1 MSQYDYIITGSGAS
15 GLMLAYR
22 MANDSFF
29 DNSSI
34 LIIDKEKK
42 NFDDRTWCFWENG
55 KGEWDDLLHKSWDKI
70 LFESNIYKNTIPLQ
84 SYKYKMLRSG
94 VFYNK
99 LWSIINTKNNFRFIE
114 DTVVNIKNSTNGAL
128 VETLNSKYFTT
139 KLLNSID
146 FNKNYT
152 LQKKYPVLLQ
162 HFCGWFVETD
172 KNLFD
177 DSTATFMDFTVN
189 QKRNTRFMYV
199 LPISPNKA
207 LFEYTLFS
215 KEVLTKEEYES
226 ELIKY
231 LATKSITEYT
241 ITETEQGVIPMT
253 SYKFW
258 KQNSKNILHI
268 GTVGG
273 WTKASTGYT
282 FKNTSKKTI
291 QLITFLK
298 TENDFTHFRKK
309 TRFWWYDLLLID
321 VLSSHN
327 HLGSKLFST
336 LFQRN
341 SLKNVFRFLDEETS
355 FIEDLRIMLSMP
367 PLKFI
372 VALFRRVLNFT
383 K

>member
-42 NFDDRTWCFWENG
+42 NSDDRTWCFWENG
-55 KGEWDDLLHKSWDKI
+55 EGEWDELLHKSWDKI
-70 LFESNIYKNTIPLQ
+70 LFESNTYKNTIPLQ
-84 SYKYKMLRSG
+84 SYAYKMLRSG
-94 VFYNK
+94 VFYDK
-99 LWSIINTKNNFRFIE
+99 LWNFINTKNNIRFIE
-114 DTVVNIKNSTNGAL
+114 ETVVNIEGSEDGAI
-128 VETLNSKYFTT
+128 VETLKSKYFTT

-146 FNKNYT
+146 LNKKYT

-162 HFCGWFVETD
+162 HFCGWFIETD
-172 KNLFD
+172 KISFD
-177 DSTATFMDFTVN
+177 DSTATFMDFTVD

-215 KEVLTKEEYES
+215 KEVLTKDEYED
-226 ELIKY
+226 ELLKY

-241 ITETEQGVIPMT
+241 ITEIEQGVIPMT

-282 FKNTSKKTI
+282 FKNTSKKSI
-291 QLITFLK
+291 QLIAFLK
-298 TENDFTHFRKK
+298 AENDFIHFRKK

-321 VLSSHN
+321 VLSSYN

-336 LFQRN
+336 LFKRN
-341 SLKNVFRFLDEETS
+341 SLKNVFRFLDEETI

-367 PLKFI
+367 PLRFI
-372 VALFRRVLNFT
+372 TALFRRVLNF
-383 K
+383 

>member
-42 NFDDRTWCFWENG
+42 NSDDRTWCFWENG
-55 KGEWDDLLHKSWDKI
+55 EGEWDELLHKSWDKI
-70 LFESNIYKNTIPLQ
+70 LFESNTYKNTIPLQ
-84 SYKYKMLRSG
+84 SYAYKMLRSG
-94 VFYNK
+94 VFYDK
-99 LWSIINTKNNFRFIE
+99 LWNFINTKNNIRFIE
-114 DTVVNIKNSTNGAL
+114 DTVVNIEGSEDGAI
-128 VETLNSKYFTT
+128 VETLKSKYFTT

-146 FNKNYT
+146 LNKKYT

-162 HFCGWFVETD
+162 HFCGWFIETD
-172 KNLFD
+172 KISFD
-177 DSTATFMDFTVN
+177 DSTATFMDFTVD

-226 ELIKY
+226 ELLKY
-231 LATKSITEYT
+231 LAIKSITEYT
-241 ITETEQGVIPMT
+241 ITEIEQGVIPMT

-258 KQNSKNILHI
+258 EQNSKNILHI

-291 QLITFLK
+291 QLIAFLK
-298 TENDFTHFRKK
+298 AENDFTNFRKK

-321 VLSSHN
+321 VLSSYN

-336 LFQRN
+336 LFKRN
-341 SLKNVFRFLDEETS
+341 SLKNVFRFLDEETI

-367 PLKFI
+367 PLRFI
-372 VALFRRVLNFT
+372 TALFRRVLNF
-383 K
+383 

>member
-42 NFDDRTWCFWENG
+42 NSDDRTWCFWENG
-55 KGEWDDLLHKSWDKI
+55 EGEWDELLHKSWDKI
-70 LFESNIYKNTIPLQ
+70 LFESNTYKNTIPLQ
-84 SYKYKMLRSG
+84 SYAYKMLRSG
-94 VFYNK
+94 VFYDK
-99 LWSIINTKNNFRFIE
+99 LWNFINTKNNIRFIE
-114 DTVVNIKNSTNGAL
+114 DTVVNIEGSEDGAI
-128 VETLNSKYFTT
+128 VETLKSKYFTT

-146 FNKNYT
+146 LNKKYT

-162 HFCGWFVETD
+162 HFCGWFIETD
-172 KNLFD
+172 KILFD
-177 DSTATFMDFTVN
+177 DSIATFMDFTVD

-215 KEVLTKEEYES
+215 KEVLTKDEYED
-226 ELIKY
+226 ELLKY

-241 ITETEQGVIPMT
+241 ITEIEQGVIPMT

-268 GTVGG
+268 GTIGG

-291 QLITFLK
+291 QLIAFLK
-298 TENDFTHFRKK
+298 EENDFTHFRKK

-321 VLSSHN
+321 VLSSYN

-336 LFQRN
+336 LFKRN
-341 SLKNVFRFLDEETS
+341 SLKNVFRFLDEETI

-367 PLKFI
+367 PLRFI
-372 VALFRRVLNFT
+372 KALFRRVLNF
-383 K
+383 

>member
-42 NFDDRTWCFWENG
+42 NSDDRTWCFWENG
-55 KGEWDDLLHKSWDKI
+55 EGEWDELLHKSWDKI
-70 LFESNIYKNTIPLQ
+70 LFESNTYKNTIPLQ
-84 SYKYKMLRSG
+84 SYAYKMLRSG
-94 VFYNK
+94 VFYDK
-99 LWSIINTKNNFRFIE
+99 LWNFINTKNNIRFIE
-114 DTVVNIKNSTNGAL
+114 DTVVNIEGSEDGAI
-128 VETLNSKYFTT
+128 VETLKSKYFTT

-146 FNKNYT
+146 LNKNYT

-162 HFCGWFVETD
+162 HFCGWFIETD
-172 KNLFD
+172 KISFD
-177 DSTATFMDFTVN
+177 DSTATFMDFTVD

-226 ELIKY
+226 ELLKY
-231 LATKSITEYT
+231 LAIKSITEYT
-241 ITETEQGVIPMT
+241 ITEIEQGVIPMT

-258 KQNSKNILHI
+258 EQNSKNILHI

-291 QLITFLK
+291 QLIAFLK
-298 TENDFTHFRKK
+298 AENDFTNFRKK

-321 VLSSHN
+321 VLSSYN

-336 LFQRN
+336 LFKRN
-341 SLKNVFRFLDEETS
+341 SLKNVFRFLDEETI

-367 PLKFI
+367 PLRFI
-372 VALFRRVLNFT
+372 TALFRRVLNF
-383 K
+383 

>member
-42 NFDDRTWCFWENG
+42 NSDDRTWCFWENG
-55 KGEWDDLLHKSWDKI
+55 EGEWDELLHKSWDKI
-70 LFESNIYKNTIPLQ
+70 LFESNTYKNTIPLQ
-84 SYKYKMLRSG
+84 SYAYKMLRSG
-94 VFYNK
+94 VFYDK
-99 LWSIINTKNNFRFIE
+99 LWNFINTKNNIRFIE
-114 DTVVNIKNSTNGAL
+114 DTVVNIEGSEDGAI
-128 VETLNSKYFTT
+128 VETLKSKYFTT

-146 FNKNYT
+146 LNKKYT

-162 HFCGWFVETD
+162 HFCGWFIETN

-177 DSTATFMDFTVN
+177 DSTATFMDFTVD

-226 ELIKY
+226 ELLKY
-231 LATKSITEYT
+231 LAIKSITEYT
-241 ITETEQGVIPMT
+241 ITEIEQGVIPMT

-258 KQNSKNILHI
+258 EQNSKNILHI

-282 FKNTSKKTI
+282 FKNTSKKSI
-291 QLITFLK
+291 QLIAFLK
-298 TENDFTHFRKK
+298 AENDFTHFRKK

-321 VLSSHN
+321 VLSSYN

-336 LFQRN
+336 LFKRN
-341 SLKNVFRFLDEETS
+341 SLKNVFRFLDEETI

-367 PLKFI
+367 PLRFI
-372 VALFRRVLNFT
+372 KALFRRVLNF
-383 K
+383 

>member
-42 NFDDRTWCFWENG
+42 NSDDRTWCFWENG
-55 KGEWDDLLHKSWDKI
+55 EGEWDELLHKSWDKI
-70 LFESNIYKNTIPLQ
+70 LFESNTYKNTIPLQ
-84 SYKYKMLRSG
+84 SYAYKMLRSG
-94 VFYNK
+94 VFYDK
-99 LWSIINTKNNFRFIE
+99 LWNFINTKNNIRFIE
-114 DTVVNIKNSTNGAL
+114 DTVVNIEGSEDGAI
-128 VETLNSKYFTT
+128 VETLKSKYFTT

-146 FNKNYT
+146 LNKKHT
-152 LQKKYPVLLQ
+152 LRKKYPVLLQ
-162 HFCGWFVETD
+162 HFCGWFIETD
-172 KNLFD
+172 KISFD
-177 DSTATFMDFTVN
+177 DSTATFMDFTVD

-226 ELIKY
+226 ELLKY
-231 LATKSITEYT
+231 LAIKSITEYT
-241 ITETEQGVIPMT
+241 ITEIEQGVIPMT

-258 KQNSKNILHI
+258 EQNSKNILHI

-291 QLITFLK
+291 QLIAFLK
-298 TENDFTHFRKK
+298 AENDFTHFRKK

-321 VLSSHN
+321 VLSSYN

-336 LFQRN
+336 LFKRN
-341 SLKNVFRFLDEETS
+341 SLKNVFRFLDEETI

-367 PLKFI
+367 PLRFI
-372 VALFRRVLNFT
+372 KALFRRVLNF
-383 K
+383 

>member
-34 LIIDKEKK
+34 LIIDKVKK
-42 NFDDRTWCFWENG
+42 NSDDRTWCFWENG
-55 KGEWDDLLHKSWDKI
+55 DGEWDELLHKSWDKI
-70 LFESNIYKNTIPLQ
+70 LFESNTYKNTIPLQ
-84 SYKYKMLRSG
+84 SYAYKMLRSG
-94 VFYNK
+94 IFYDK
-99 LWSIINTKNNFRFIE
+99 LWNFINTKNNIRFIE
-114 DTVVNIKNSTNGAL
+114 DTVVDIKDSTNGAI
-128 VETLNSKYFTT
+128 VETIKSKYFTT

-146 FNKNYT
+146 LNKNYT

-162 HFCGWFVETD
+162 HFCGWFIETD

-177 DSTATFMDFTVN
+177 DSIATFMDFTVD

-215 KEVLTKEEYES
+215 KEVLTKDEYEG
-226 ELIKY
+226 ELQKY

-241 ITETEQGVIPMT
+241 ITEIEQGVIPMT

-268 GTVGG
+268 GTAGG

-291 QLITFLK
+291 QLIAFLK
-298 TENDFTHFRKK
+298 AENDFTHFRKK

-321 VLSSHN
+321 VLSSYN

-336 LFQRN
+336 LFKRN

-367 PLKFI
+367 PLRFI
-372 VALFRRVLNFT
+372 TALFKRVLNF
-383 K
+383 

>member
-42 NFDDRTWCFWENG
+42 NSDDRTWCFWENG
-55 KGEWDDLLHKSWDKI
+55 EGEWDELLHKSWDKI
-70 LFESNIYKNTIPLQ
+70 LFESNTYKNTIPLQ
-84 SYKYKMLRSG
+84 SYAYKMLRSG
-94 VFYNK
+94 VFYDK
-99 LWSIINTKNNFRFIE
+99 LWNFINTKNNIRFIE
-114 DTVVNIKNSTNGAL
+114 DTVVNIEGSEDGAV
-128 VETLNSKYFTT
+128 VETLKSKYFTT

-146 FNKNYT
+146 LNKKYT

-162 HFCGWFVETD
+162 HFCGWFIETD
-172 KNLFD
+172 KISFD
-177 DSTATFMDFTVN
+177 DSTATFMDFTVD

-226 ELIKY
+226 ELLKY
-231 LATKSITEYT
+231 LAIKSITEYT
-241 ITETEQGVIPMT
+241 ITEIEQGVIPMT

-258 KQNSKNILHI
+258 EQNSKNILHI

-273 WTKASTGYT
+273 WTKASTGFT

-291 QLITFLK
+291 QLIAFLK
-298 TENDFTHFRKK
+298 AENDFTHFRKK

-321 VLSSHN
+321 VLSSYN

-336 LFQRN
+336 LFKRN
-341 SLKNVFRFLDEETS
+341 SLKNVFRFLDEETI

-367 PLKFI
+367 PLRFI
-372 VALFRRVLNFT
+372 KALFRRVLNF
-383 K
+383 

>member
-42 NFDDRTWCFWENG
+42 NSDDRTWCFWENG
-55 KGEWDDLLHKSWDKI
+55 EGEWDELLHKSWDKI
-70 LFESNIYKNTIPLQ
+70 LFESNTYKNTIPLQ
-84 SYKYKMLRSG
+84 SYAYKMLRSG
-94 VFYNK
+94 VFYDK
-99 LWSIINTKNNFRFIE
+99 LWNFINTKNNIRFIE
-114 DTVVNIKNSTNGAL
+114 DTVVNIGGSEDGAV
-128 VETLNSKYFTT
+128 VETLKSKYFTT

-146 FNKNYT
+146 LNKKYT

-162 HFCGWFVETD
+162 HFCGWFIKTD
-172 KNLFD
+172 KISFD
-177 DSTATFMDFTVN
+177 DSTATFMDFTVD

-226 ELIKY
+226 ELLKY
-231 LATKSITEYT
+231 LAIKSITEYT
-241 ITETEQGVIPMT
+241 ITEIEQGVIPMT

-258 KQNSKNILHI
+258 EQNSKNILHI

-291 QLITFLK
+291 QLIAFLK
-298 TENDFTHFRKK
+298 AENDFTHFRKK

-321 VLSSHN
+321 VLSSYN

-336 LFQRN
+336 LFKRN
-341 SLKNVFRFLDEETS
+341 SLKNVFRFLDEETI

-367 PLKFI
+367 PLRFI
-372 VALFRRVLNFT
+372 KALFRRVLNF
-383 K
+383 

>member
-42 NFDDRTWCFWENG
+42 NSDDRTWCFWENG
-55 KGEWDDLLHKSWDKI
+55 EGEWDELLHKSWDKI
-70 LFESNIYKNTIPLQ
+70 LFESNTYKNTIPLQ
-84 SYKYKMLRSG
+84 SYAYKMLRSG
-94 VFYNK
+94 VFYDK
-99 LWSIINTKNNFRFIE
+99 LWNFINTKNNIRFIE
-114 DTVVNIKNSTNGAL
+114 DTVVNIEGSEDGAI
-128 VETLNSKYFTT
+128 VETLKSKYFTT

-146 FNKNYT
+146 LNKKYT

-162 HFCGWFVETD
+162 HFCGWFIETD
-172 KNLFD
+172 KISFD
-177 DSTATFMDFTVN
+177 DSTATFMDFTVD

-215 KEVLTKEEYES
+215 KEVLTKDEYED
-226 ELIKY
+226 ELLKY

-241 ITETEQGVIPMT
+241 ITEIEQGVIPMT

-268 GTVGG
+268 GTIGG

-291 QLITFLK
+291 QLIAFLK
-298 TENDFTHFRKK
+298 AENDFTHFRKK

-321 VLSSHN
+321 VLSSYN
-327 HLGSKLFST
+327 HLCSKLFST
-336 LFQRN
+336 LFKRN

-372 VALFRRVLNFT
+372 TALFRRVLNF
-383 K
+383 

>member
-42 NFDDRTWCFWENG
+42 NSDDRTWCFWENG
-55 KGEWDDLLHKSWDKI
+55 EGEWDELLHKSWDKI

-84 SYKYKMLRSG
+84 SYAYKMLRSG
-94 VFYNK
+94 VFYDK
-99 LWSIINTKNNFRFIE
+99 LWKFINTKNNIRFIE
-114 DTVVNIKNSTNGAL
+114 DTVVDIKGSTNGAI
-128 VETLNSKYFTT
+128 VETLKSKYFTT

-146 FNKNYT
+146 LNKNYT

-162 HFCGWFVETD
+162 HFCGWFIETD

-177 DSTATFMDFTVN
+177 DSTATFMDFTVD

-215 KEVLTKEEYES
+215 KEVLTKDEYED
-226 ELIKY
+226 ELLKY

-241 ITETEQGVIPMT
+241 ITEIEQGVIPMT

-258 KQNSKNILHI
+258 EQNSKNILHI

-291 QLITFLK
+291 QLIAFLK
-298 TENDFTHFRKK
+298 AENDFTHFRKK

-321 VLSSHN
+321 VLSSYN

-336 LFQRN
+336 LFKRN

-372 VALFRRVLNFT
+372 TALFRRVLNF
-383 K
+383 

>member
-42 NFDDRTWCFWENG
+42 NSDDRTWCFWENG
-55 KGEWDDLLHKSWDKI
+55 EGEWDELLHKSWDKI

-84 SYKYKMLRSG
+84 SYAYKMLRSG
-94 VFYNK
+94 VFYDK
-99 LWSIINTKNNFRFIE
+99 LWKFINTKNNIRFIE
-114 DTVVNIKNSTNGAL
+114 DTVVDIKGSTNGAI
-128 VETLNSKYFTT
+128 VETLKSKYFTT

-146 FNKNYT
+146 LNKNYT

-162 HFCGWFVETD
+162 HFCGWFIETD

-177 DSTATFMDFTVN
+177 DSIATFMDFTVD

-215 KEVLTKEEYES
+215 KEVLTKDEYED
-226 ELIKY
+226 ELLKY

-241 ITETEQGVIPMT
+241 ITEIEQGVIPMT

-291 QLITFLK
+291 QLIAFLK
-298 TENDFTHFRKK
+298 AENDFTHFRKK

-321 VLSSHN
+321 VLSSYN

-336 LFQRN
+336 LFKRN
-341 SLKNVFRFLDEETS
+341 SLKNVFRFLDEETI

-367 PLKFI
+367 PLRFI
-372 VALFRRVLNFT
+372 KALFRRVLNF
-383 K
+383 

>member
-1 MSQYDYIITGSGAS
+1 MQNYDYIITGSGAS

-22 MANDSFF
+22 MAKDSFF
-29 DNSSI
+29 DNASI

-42 NFDDRTWCFWENG
+42 TSNDRTWCFWENG
-55 KGEWDDLLHKSWDKI
+55 EGEWDELLHKSWDKI

-84 SYKYKMLRSG
+84 SYAYKMLRSG
-94 VFYNK
+94 IFYDK
-99 LWSIINTKNNFRFIE
+99 LWNFIDTKNNIRFIE
-114 DTVVNIKNSTNGAL
+114 DTVVDIKASTNGAI
-128 VETLNSKYFTT
+128 VETLKSNYFTT

-146 FNKNYT
+146 LNKNYT

-162 HFCGWFVETD
+162 HFCGWFIETD

-177 DSTATFMDFTVN
+177 DSTATFMDFTVD

-215 KEVLTKEEYES
+215 KEVLTKDEYEG
-226 ELIKY
+226 ELLKY
-231 LATKSITEYT
+231 LDTKFITEYT
-241 ITETEQGVIPMT
+241 ITEIEQGVIPMT

-258 KQNSKNILHI
+258 MQNSKNILHI

-291 QLITFLK
+291 QLIAFLK
-298 TENDFTHFRKK
+298 AENDFTHFRKK

-321 VLSSHN
+321 VLSSYN

-336 LFQRN
+336 LFKRN

-355 FIEDLRIMLSMP
+355 FIQDLRIMLSMP
-367 PLKFI
+367 PLRFI
-372 VALFRRVLNFT
+372 VALFRRVLNF
-383 K
+383 

>member
-1 MSQYDYIITGSGAS
+1 MQNYDYIITGSGAS

-22 MANDSFF
+22 MAKDSFF
-29 DNSSI
+29 DNASI

-42 NFDDRTWCFWENG
+42 TSNDRTWCFWENG
-55 KGEWDDLLHKSWDKI
+55 EGEWDELLHKSWDKI

-84 SYKYKMLRSG
+84 SYAYKMLRSG
-94 VFYNK
+94 VFYDK
-99 LWSIINTKNNFRFIE
+99 LWNFIETKNNISFIKANVTSIL
-114 DTVVNIKNSTNGAL
+114 DTAEGAF
-128 VETLNSKYFTT
+128 VETSIGQYRAV
-139 KLLNSID
+139 KLLNSVD
-146 FNKNYT
+146 FDQKYT
-152 LQKKYPVLLQ
+152 HQEEYPVLLQ
-162 HFCGWFVETD
+162 HFTGWFVETK
-172 KNLFD
+172 KNYFD
-177 DSTATFMDFTVN
+177 DSVATFMDFTVD

-215 KEVLTKEEYES
+215 KEVLTKDEYEG
-226 ELIKY
+226 ELLKY

-241 ITETEQGVIPMT
+241 ITEIEQGVIPMT

-258 KQNSKNILHI
+258 EQNSKNILHI

-291 QLITFLK
+291 QLIAFLK
-298 TENDFTHFRKK
+298 AENDFTHFRKK

-321 VLSSHN
+321 VLSFHN

-336 LFQRN
+336 LFKRN

-367 PLKFI
+367 PLRFI
-372 VALFRRVLNFT
+372 IALFKRVLNY
-383 K
+383 

>member
-42 NFDDRTWCFWENG
+42 NSDDRTWCFWENG
-55 KGEWDDLLHKSWDKI
+55 EGEWDELLHKSWDKI
-70 LFESNIYKNTIPLQ
+70 LFESNTYKNTIPLQ
-84 SYKYKMLRSG
+84 SYAYKMLRSG
-94 VFYNK
+94 VFYDK
-99 LWSIINTKNNFRFIE
+99 LWNFINTKNNIRFIE
-114 DTVVNIKNSTNGAL
+114 DTVVNIEASEDGAI
-128 VETLNSKYFTT
+128 VETLRSKYFTT

-146 FNKNYT
+146 LNKKYT

-162 HFCGWFVETD
+162 HFCGWFIETD
-172 KNLFD
+172 KISFD
-177 DSTATFMDFTVN
+177 DSTATFMDFTVD

-226 ELIKY
+226 ELLKY
-231 LATKSITEYT
+231 LAIKSITEYT
-241 ITETEQGVIPMT
+241 ITEIEQGVIPMT

-258 KQNSKNILHI
+258 EQNSKNILHI

-291 QLITFLK
+291 QLIAFLK
-298 TENDFTHFRKK
+298 AENDFTHFRKK

-321 VLSSHN
+321 VLSSYN

-336 LFQRN
+336 LFKRN
-341 SLKNVFRFLDEETS
+341 SLKNVFRFLDEETI

-367 PLKFI
+367 PLRFI
-372 VALFRRVLNFT
+372 KALFRRVLNF
-383 K
+383 

>member
-42 NFDDRTWCFWENG
+42 NSDDRTWCFWENG
-55 KGEWDDLLHKSWDKI
+55 EGEWDELLHKSWDKI
-70 LFESNIYKNTIPLQ
+70 LFESNTYKNTIPLQ
-84 SYKYKMLRSG
+84 SYAYKMLRSG
-94 VFYNK
+94 VFYDK
-99 LWSIINTKNNFRFIE
+99 LWNFINTKNNIRFIE
-114 DTVVNIKNSTNGAL
+114 DTVVNIKGSEDGAI
-128 VETLNSKYFTT
+128 VETLKSKYFTT

-146 FNKNYT
+146 LNKKYT

-162 HFCGWFVETD
+162 HFCGWFIETD
-172 KNLFD
+172 KISFD
-177 DSTATFMDFTVN
+177 DSTATFMDFTVD

-226 ELIKY
+226 ELLKY
-231 LATKSITEYT
+231 LAIKSITEYT
-241 ITETEQGVIPMT
+241 ITEIEQGVIPMT

-258 KQNSKNILHI
+258 EQNSKNILHI

-291 QLITFLK
+291 QLIAFLK
-298 TENDFTHFRKK
+298 AENDFTHFRKK

-336 LFQRN
+336 LFKRN
-341 SLKNVFRFLDEETS
+341 SLKNVFRFLDEETI

-367 PLKFI
+367 PLRFI
-372 VALFRRVLNFT
+372 KALFRRVLNF
-383 K
+383 

>member
-42 NFDDRTWCFWENG
+42 NSDDRTWCFWENG
-55 KGEWDDLLHKSWDKI
+55 EGEWDELLHKSWDKI
-70 LFESNIYKNTIPLQ
+70 LFESNTYKNTIPLQ
-84 SYKYKMLRSG
+84 SYAYKMLRSG
-94 VFYNK
+94 VFYDK
-99 LWSIINTKNNFRFIE
+99 LWNFINTKNNIRFIE
-114 DTVVNIKNSTNGAL
+114 DTVVNIEGSEDGAI
-128 VETLNSKYFTT
+128 VETLKSKYFTT

-146 FNKNYT
+146 LNKKYT

-162 HFCGWFVETD
+162 HFCGWFIETD
-172 KNLFD
+172 KISFD
-177 DSTATFMDFTVN
+177 DSTATFMDFTVD

-226 ELIKY
+226 ELLKY
-231 LATKSITEYT
+231 LAFKSITEYT
-241 ITETEQGVIPMT
+241 ITEIEQGVIPMT

-258 KQNSKNILHI
+258 EQNSKNILHI

-291 QLITFLK
+291 QLIAFLK
-298 TENDFTHFRKK
+298 AENDFTHFRKK

-336 LFQRN
+336 LFKRN
-341 SLKNVFRFLDEETS
+341 SLKNVFRFLDEETI

-367 PLKFI
+367 PLRFI
-372 VALFRRVLNFT
+372 KALFRRVLNF
-383 K
+383 

>member
-42 NFDDRTWCFWENG
+42 NSDDRTWCFWENG
-55 KGEWDDLLHKSWDKI
+55 EGEWDELLHKSWDKI
-70 LFESNIYKNTIPLQ
+70 LFESNTYKNTIPLQ
-84 SYKYKMLRSG
+84 SYAYKMLRSG
-94 VFYNK
+94 VFYDK
-99 LWSIINTKNNFRFIE
+99 LWNFINTKNNIRFIE
-114 DTVVNIKNSTNGAL
+114 DTVVNIKGSEDGAI
-128 VETLNSKYFTT
+128 VETLKSKYFTT

-146 FNKNYT
+146 LNKKYT

-162 HFCGWFVETD
+162 HFCGWFIETD
-172 KNLFD
+172 KISFD
-177 DSTATFMDFTVN
+177 DSTATFMDFTVD

-226 ELIKY
+226 ELLKY
-231 LATKSITEYT
+231 LAIKSITEYT
-241 ITETEQGVIPMT
+241 ITEIEQGVIPMT

-258 KQNSKNILHI
+258 EKNSKNILHI

-291 QLITFLK
+291 QLIAFLK
-298 TENDFTHFRKK
+298 AENDFTNFRKK

-336 LFQRN
+336 LFKRN
-341 SLKNVFRFLDEETS
+341 SLKNVFRFLDEETI

-367 PLKFI
+367 PLRFI
-372 VALFRRVLNFT
+372 KALFRRVLNF
-383 K
+383 

>member
-42 NFDDRTWCFWENG
+42 NSDDRTWCFWENG
-55 KGEWDDLLHKSWDKI
+55 EGEWDELLHKSWDKI
-70 LFESNIYKNTIPLQ
+70 LFESNTYKNTIPLQ
-84 SYKYKMLRSG
+84 SYAYKMLRSG
-94 VFYNK
+94 VFYDK
-99 LWSIINTKNNFRFIE
+99 LWNFINTKNNIRFIE
-114 DTVVNIKNSTNGAL
+114 DTVVNIKGSEDGAI
-128 VETLNSKYFTT
+128 VETLKSKYFTT

-146 FNKNYT
+146 LNKKYT

-162 HFCGWFVETD
+162 HFCGWFIETD
-172 KNLFD
+172 KISFD
-177 DSTATFMDFTVN
+177 DSTATFMDFTVD

-226 ELIKY
+226 ELLKY
-231 LATKSITEYT
+231 LAIKSITEYT
-241 ITETEQGVIPMT
+241 ITEIEQGVIPMT

-258 KQNSKNILHI
+258 EQNSKNILHI

-291 QLITFLK
+291 QLIAFLK

-321 VLSSHN
+321 VLSSYN

-336 LFQRN
+336 LFKRN
-341 SLKNVFRFLDEETS
+341 SLKNVFRFLDEETI

-367 PLKFI
+367 PLRFI
-372 VALFRRVLNFT
+372 KALFRRVLNF
-383 K
+383 

>member
-1 MSQYDYIITGSGAS
+1 MQNYDYIITGSGAS

-22 MANDSFF
+22 MAKDSFF
-29 DNSSI
+29 DNASI

-42 NFDDRTWCFWENG
+42 TSNDRTWCFWENG
-55 KGEWDDLLHKSWDKI
+55 EGEWDELLHKSWDKI

-84 SYKYKMLRSG
+84 SYAYKMLRSG
-94 VFYNK
+94 IFYDK
-99 LWSIINTKNNFRFIE
+99 LWNFIDTKNNIRFIE
-114 DTVVNIKNSTNGAL
+114 DTVVDIKASTNGAI
-128 VETLNSKYFTT
+128 VETLKSNYFTT

-146 FNKNYT
+146 LNKNYT

-162 HFCGWFVETD
+162 HFCGWFIETD

-177 DSTATFMDFTVN
+177 DSTATFMDFTVD

-215 KEVLTKEEYES
+215 KEVLTKDEYEG
-226 ELIKY
+226 ELLKY
-231 LATKSITEYT
+231 LDTKFITEYT
-241 ITETEQGVIPMT
+241 ITEIEQGVIPMT

-258 KQNSKNILHI
+258 MQNSKNILHI

-291 QLITFLK
+291 QLIAFLK
-298 TENDFTHFRKK
+298 AENDFTHFRKK

-321 VLSSHN
+321 VLSSYN

-336 LFQRN
+336 LFKRN

-367 PLKFI
+367 PLRFI
-372 VALFRRVLNFT
+372 VALFRRVLNI
-383 K
+383 

>member
-42 NFDDRTWCFWENG
+42 NSDDRTWCFWENG
-55 KGEWDDLLHKSWDKI
+55 EGEWDELLHKSWDKI
-70 LFESNIYKNTIPLQ
+70 LFESNTYKNTIPLQ
-84 SYKYKMLRSG
+84 SYAYKMLRSG
-94 VFYNK
+94 VFYDK
-99 LWSIINTKNNFRFIE
+99 LWNFINTKNNIRFIE
-114 DTVVNIKNSTNGAL
+114 DTVVNIEGSEDGAI
-128 VETLNSKYFTT
+128 VETLKSKYFTT

-146 FNKNYT
+146 LNKKYT

-162 HFCGWFVETD
+162 HFCGWFIETD
-172 KNLFD
+172 KISFD
-177 DSTATFMDFTVN
+177 DSTATFMDFTVD

-226 ELIKY
+226 ELLKY
-231 LATKSITEYT
+231 LAIKSITEYT
-241 ITETEQGVIPMT
+241 ITEIEQGVIPMT

-258 KQNSKNILHI
+258 EQNSKNILHI

-291 QLITFLK
+291 QLIAFLK
-298 TENDFTHFRKK
+298 AENDFTHFRKK

-321 VLSSHN
+321 VLSSYN

-336 LFQRN
+336 LFKRN

-367 PLKFI
+367 PLRFI
-372 VALFRRVLNFT
+372 TALFRRELNF
-383 K
+383 

>member
-1 MSQYDYIITGSGAS
+1 MQNYDYIITGSGAS

-22 MANDSFF
+22 MAKDSFF
-29 DNSSI
+29 DNASI

-42 NFDDRTWCFWENG
+42 TSNDRTWCFWENG
-55 KGEWDDLLHKSWDKI
+55 EGEWDELLHKSWDKI

-84 SYKYKMLRSG
+84 SYAYKMLRSG
-94 VFYNK
+94 VFYDK
-99 LWSIINTKNNFRFIE
+99 LWNFIETKNNISFIKANVTSIL
-114 DTVVNIKNSTNGAL
+114 DTAEGAF
-128 VETLNSKYFTT
+128 VETSIGQYRAV
-139 KLLNSID
+139 KLLNSVD
-146 FNKNYT
+146 FDQKYT
-152 LQKKYPVLLQ
+152 HQEEYPVLLQ
-162 HFCGWFVETD
+162 HFTGWFVETK
-172 KNLFD
+172 KNYFD
-177 DSTATFMDFTVN
+177 DSVATFMDFTVD

-215 KEVLTKEEYES
+215 KEVLTKDEYEG
-226 ELIKY
+226 ELLKY

-241 ITETEQGVIPMT
+241 ITEIEQGVIPMT

-258 KQNSKNILHI
+258 EQNSKNILHI

-291 QLITFLK
+291 QLIAFLK
-298 TENDFTHFRKK
+298 AENDFTHFRKK

-321 VLSSHN
+321 VLSFHN

-336 LFQRN
+336 LFKRN

-355 FIEDLRIMLSMP
+355 FIQDLRIMLSMP
-367 PLKFI
+367 PLRFI
-372 VALFRRVLNFT
+372 VALFRRVLNF
-383 K
+383 

>member
-34 LIIDKEKK
+34 LIIYKEKK
-42 NFDDRTWCFWENG
+42 NSDDRTWCFWENG
-55 KGEWDDLLHKSWDKI
+55 EGEWDELLHKSWDKI
-70 LFESNIYKNTIPLQ
+70 LFESNTYKNTIPLQ
-84 SYKYKMLRSG
+84 SYAYKMLRSG
-94 VFYNK
+94 VFYDK
-99 LWSIINTKNNFRFIE
+99 LWNFINTKNNIRFIE
-114 DTVVNIKNSTNGAL
+114 DTVVNIEGSEDGAI
-128 VETLNSKYFTT
+128 VETLKSKYFTT

-146 FNKNYT
+146 LNKKYT

-162 HFCGWFVETD
+162 HFCGWFIETD
-172 KNLFD
+172 KISFD
-177 DSTATFMDFTVN
+177 DSTATFMDFTVD

-215 KEVLTKEEYES
+215 KEVLTKEEYEG
-226 ELIKY
+226 ELLKY
-231 LATKSITEYT
+231 LAIKSITEYT
-241 ITETEQGVIPMT
+241 ITEIEQGVIPMT

-258 KQNSKNILHI
+258 EQNSKNILHI

-291 QLITFLK
+291 QLIAFLK
-298 TENDFTHFRKK
+298 EENDFTHFRKK

-321 VLSSHN
+321 VLSSYN

-336 LFQRN
+336 LFKRN

-367 PLKFI
+367 PLRFI
-372 VALFRRVLNFT
+372 KALFRRVLNF
-383 K
+383 

>member
-22 MANDSFF
+22 MANDPFF

-34 LIIDKEKK
+34 LIIDKVKK
-42 NFDDRTWCFWENG
+42 NSDDRTWCFWENG
-55 KGEWDDLLHKSWDKI
+55 DGEWDELLHKSWDKI

-84 SYKYKMLRSG
+84 SYAYKMLRSG
-94 VFYNK
+94 IFYDK
-99 LWSIINTKNNFRFIE
+99 LWNFINTKNNIRFIE
-114 DTVVNIKNSTNGAL
+114 DTVVDIKDSTNGAI
-128 VETLNSKYFTT
+128 VETIKSKYFTA

-146 FNKNYT
+146 LDKNYT

-162 HFCGWFVETD
+162 HFCGWFIETD
-172 KNLFD
+172 KNFFD
-177 DSTATFMDFTVN
+177 DSIATFMDFTVD

-215 KEVLTKEEYES
+215 KEVLTKDEYEG
-226 ELIKY
+226 ELLKY
-231 LATKSITEYT
+231 LSTKSITEYT
-241 ITETEQGVIPMT
+241 ITEIEQGVIPMT

-268 GTVGG
+268 GTAGG

-291 QLITFLK
+291 QLIAFLK
-298 TENDFTHFRKK
+298 AENDFTHFRKK

-321 VLSSHN
+321 VLSSYN

-336 LFQRN
+336 LFKRN

-355 FIEDLRIMLSMP
+355 CIEDLRIMLSMP
-367 PLKFI
+367 PLRFI
-372 VALFRRVLNFT
+372 TALFKRALNF
-383 K
+383 

>member
-42 NFDDRTWCFWENG
+42 NSDDRTWCFWENG
-55 KGEWDDLLHKSWDKI
+55 EGEWDELLHKSWDKI
-70 LFESNIYKNTIPLQ
+70 LFESNTYKNTIPLQ
-84 SYKYKMLRSG
+84 SYAYKMLRSG
-94 VFYNK
+94 VFYDK
-99 LWSIINTKNNFRFIE
+99 LWKFINTKNNIRFIE
-114 DTVVNIKNSTNGAL
+114 DTVVNIGGSEDGAI
-128 VETLNSKYFTT
+128 VETLKSKYFTT

-146 FNKNYT
+146 LNKKYT

-162 HFCGWFVETD
+162 HFCGWFIETD
-172 KNLFD
+172 KISFD
-177 DSTATFMDFTVN
+177 DSTATFMDFTVD

-226 ELIKY
+226 ELLKY
-231 LATKSITEYT
+231 LAIKSITEYT
-241 ITETEQGVIPMT
+241 ITEIEQGVIPMT

-268 GTVGG
+268 GTIGG

-291 QLITFLK
+291 QLIAFLK
-298 TENDFTHFRKK
+298 EENDFTHFRKK

-336 LFQRN
+336 LFKRN
-341 SLKNVFRFLDEETS
+341 SLKNVFRFLDEETI

-367 PLKFI
+367 PLRFI
-372 VALFRRVLNFT
+372 KALFRRVLNF
-383 K
+383 

>member
-1 MSQYDYIITGSGAS
+1 MQNYDYIITGSGAS

-22 MANDSFF
+22 MAKDSFF
-29 DNSSI
+29 DNASI

-42 NFDDRTWCFWENG
+42 TSNDRTWCFWENG
-55 KGEWDDLLHKSWDKI
+55 EGEWDELLHKSWDKI

-84 SYKYKMLRSG
+84 SYAYKMLRSG
-94 VFYNK
+94 IFYDK
-99 LWSIINTKNNFRFIE
+99 LWNFIDTKNNIRFIE
-114 DTVVNIKNSTNGAL
+114 DTVVDIKASTNGAI
-128 VETLNSKYFTT
+128 VETLKSNYFTT

-146 FNKNYT
+146 LNKNYT

-162 HFCGWFVETD
+162 HFCGWFIETD

-177 DSTATFMDFTVN
+177 DSTATFMDFTVD

-215 KEVLTKEEYES
+215 KEVLTKDEYEG
-226 ELIKY
+226 ELLKY
-231 LATKSITEYT
+231 LDTKFITEYT
-241 ITETEQGVIPMT
+241 ITEIEQGVIPMT
-253 SYKFW
+253 SFKFW
-258 KQNSKNILHI
+258 MQNSKNILHI

-291 QLITFLK
+291 QLIAFLK
-298 TENDFTHFRKK
+298 AENDFTHFRKK

-321 VLSSHN
+321 VLSSYN

-336 LFQRN
+336 LFKRN

-367 PLKFI
+367 PLRFI
-372 VALFRRVLNFT
+372 VALFRRVLNF
-383 K
+383 

>member
-42 NFDDRTWCFWENG
+42 NSDDRTWCFWENG
-55 KGEWDDLLHKSWDKI
+55 EGEWDELLHKSWDKI

-84 SYKYKMLRSG
+84 SYAYKMLRSG
-94 VFYNK
+94 VFYDK
-99 LWSIINTKNNFRFIE
+99 LWNFINTKNNIRFIE
-114 DTVVNIKNSTNGAL
+114 DTVVNIEGSEDGAI
-128 VETLNSKYFTT
+128 VETLKSKYFTT

-146 FNKNYT
+146 LNKKYT

-162 HFCGWFVETD
+162 HFCGWFIETD
-172 KNLFD
+172 KNSFD
-177 DSTATFMDFTVN
+177 DSTATFMDFTVD

-226 ELIKY
+226 ELLKY
-231 LATKSITEYT
+231 LAIKSITEYT
-241 ITETEQGVIPMT
+241 ITEIEQGVIPMT

-268 GTVGG
+268 GTAGG

-291 QLITFLK
+291 QLIAFLK
-298 TENDFTHFRKK
+298 AENDFTHFRKK

-321 VLSSHN
+321 VLSSYN

-336 LFQRN
+336 LFKRN

-367 PLKFI
+367 PLRFI
-372 VALFRRVLNFT
+372 TALFRRVLNF
-383 K
+383 

>member
-42 NFDDRTWCFWENG
+42 NSDDRTWCFWENG

-114 DTVVNIKNSTNGAL
+114 DTVVNIKNSTNGAI

-146 FNKNYT
+146 LNKNYT

-291 QLITFLK
+291 QLIAFLK

-367 PLKFI
+367 PLRFI

>member
-42 NFDDRTWCFWENG
+42 NSDDRTWCFWENG
-55 KGEWDDLLHKSWDKI
+55 EGEWDELLHKSWDKI
-70 LFESNIYKNTIPLQ
+70 LFESNTYKNTIPLQ
-84 SYKYKMLRSG
+84 SYAYKMLRSG
-94 VFYNK
+94 VFYDK
-99 LWSIINTKNNFRFIE
+99 LWNFINTKNNIRFIE
-114 DTVVNIKNSTNGAL
+114 DTVVNIEGSEDGAI
-128 VETLNSKYFTT
+128 VETLKSKYFTT

-146 FNKNYT
+146 LNKKYT

-162 HFCGWFVETD
+162 HFCGWFIETD
-172 KNLFD
+172 KISFD
-177 DSTATFMDFTVN
+177 DSTATFMDFTVD

-215 KEVLTKEEYES
+215 KEVLTKEEYEG
-226 ELIKY
+226 ELLKY
-231 LATKSITEYT
+231 LAIKSITEYT
-241 ITETEQGVIPMT
+241 ITEIEQGVIPMT

-258 KQNSKNILHI
+258 EQNSKNILHI

-291 QLITFLK
+291 QLIAFLK
-298 TENDFTHFRKK
+298 AENDFTHFRKK

-321 VLSSHN
+321 VLSSYN
-327 HLGSKLFST
+327 HLGSKLFSK

-341 SLKNVFRFLDEETS
+341 SLKKVFRFLDEETI

-367 PLKFI
+367 PLRFI
-372 VALFRRVLNFT
+372 KALFRRVLNF
-383 K
+383 

>member
-1 MSQYDYIITGSGAS
+1 MQNYDYIITGSGAS

-22 MANDSFF
+22 MAKDSFF
-29 DNSSI
+29 DNASI

-42 NFDDRTWCFWENG
+42 TSNDRTWCFWENG
-55 KGEWDDLLHKSWDKI
+55 EGEWDELLHKSWDKI
-70 LFESNIYKNTIPLQ
+70 LFESHIYKNTIPLQ
-84 SYKYKMLRSG
+84 SYAYKMLRSG
-94 VFYNK
+94 VFYDK
-99 LWSIINTKNNFRFIE
+99 LWNFIETKNNISFIKANVTSIL
-114 DTVVNIKNSTNGAL
+114 DTAEGAF
-128 VETLNSKYFTT
+128 VETSIGQYRAV

-146 FNKNYT
+146 FDQKYT
-152 LQKKYPVLLQ
+152 LQEEYPVLLQ
-162 HFCGWFVETD
+162 HFTGWFVETK
-172 KNLFD
+172 KNYFD
-177 DSTATFMDFTVN
+177 DSVATFMDFTVD

-215 KEVLTKEEYES
+215 KEVLTKDEYEG
-226 ELIKY
+226 ELLKY

-241 ITETEQGVIPMT
+241 ITEIEQGVIPMT

-258 KQNSKNILHI
+258 EQNSKNILHI

-291 QLITFLK
+291 QLIAFLK
-298 TENDFTHFRKK
+298 AENDFTHFRKK

-321 VLSSHN
+321 VLSSYN

-336 LFQRN
+336 LFKRN

-367 PLKFI
+367 PLRFI
-372 VALFRRVLNFT
+372 VALFRRVLNF
-383 K
+383 